1 MTKKFLS
8 VFLLCALLL
17 TLFVGCGAKEVQ
29 GIPELSPSSLSA
41 PVAAGSTKKI
51 AEALASIDPEQ
62 VVFPGNTA
70 LPSNVDF
77 LTNAENALYDNG
89 YLYVLSNSDVM
100 ILSAQNG
107 RLELLSSTNFASER
121 SEDGENYEYSC
132 AFYVEGDR
140 LAVVTNQAIVGQD
153 GTNTGSART
162 FAKIYDISDRTAPVQ
177 LADMGQDGVYQD
189 SALCNGELYLISVTS
204 FRLDTEDLT
213 LPMVRDNGADV
224 AIAESRVYLCEKPSN
239 TAYTIVSAFDVSDGK
254 RADVCAFTDS
264 NLYTSISENGIFL
277 ARSVGLSAQSDS
289 REEEPYTVTAYA
301 TSVVTE
307 IKKLSVGGSL
317 TLLNSY
323 NVEGQILAI
332 DARGENVRLITSLAR
347 SEYEIYTDEKYGW
360 SNRLDGQTARGNLLW
375 VLGESM
381 QPLLQ
386 SSSILPEQTLGAI
399 RFHDDYCYIT
409 MQNDGAPLL
418 RVNLS
423 DPSKAKV
430 EELGGLSE
438 GMNYLL
444 PADGTLLDLSTS
456 DGRVFLSRLDGDEFA
471 DTYKVNSFSDRG
483 FVAACAQDAS
493 AALIAFDGTAYLL
506 KLGDRIREAGAPD
519 ISVHSGTSF
528 LFEDGY
534 LYACAPDLV
543 YAINLE
549 TAEISAQL
557 AFGMG

>member
-1 MTKKFLS
+1 MTKKILS
-8 VFLLCALLL
+8 AFLLCALLL
-17 TLFVGCGAKEVQ
+17 TLFAGCGAKEVQ
-29 GIPELSPSSLSA
+29 GLPELSPSSLAA
-41 PVAAGSTKKI
+41 PVPAGSTKKI
-51 AEALASIDPEQ
+51 ADALASIDPEQ
-62 VVFPGNTA
+62 VVFPSNTA
-70 LPSNVDF
+70 VPSNVDF
-77 LTNAENALYDNG
+77 ITNANNALYDDG

-100 ILSAQNG
+100 ILSARGG

-121 SEDGENYEYSC
+121 SDAGENYEYSC

-153 GTNTGSART
+153 GMNTGSART

-189 SALCNGELYLISVTS
+189 SALLNGELYLISVTS
-204 FRLDTEDLT
+204 FQLDTENLT

-224 AIAESRVYLCEKPSN
+224 AIAESRIYLCEKPSN
-239 TAYTIVSAFDVSDGK
+239 VAYTIVSAFDVADGK

-264 NLYTSISENGIFL
+264 NLYTSIAEGGIFL
-277 ARSVGLSAQSDS
+277 ARSVSLSAQSDS

-317 TLLNSY
+317 SLLNSY
-323 NVEGQILAI
+323 NVEGQLLAI
-332 DARGENVRLITSLAR
+332 DAKGNNVRLITALAR

-360 SNRLDGQTARGNLLW
+360 SNRLDGQLARKNLLW
-375 VLGESM
+375 VLGENM

-386 SSSILPEQTLGAI
+386 SASILPEQTLGAI
-399 RFHDDYCYIT
+399 KFSGDDCYIT
-409 MQNDGAPLL
+409 MQDADAPLL
-418 RVNLS
+418 RVDLS
-423 DPSKAKV
+423 DPAKAKADK
-430 EELGGLSE
+430 LGGLSE
-438 GMNYLL
+438 GTNYLL
-444 PADGTLLDLSTS
+444 PTDGALLDLSTS
-456 DGRVFLSRLDGDEFA
+456 DGRIFLSRLDGSDFA

-483 FVAACAQDAS
+483 FVAACSDDAS
-493 AALIAFDGTAYLL
+493 TALVAFDGTAYLL
-506 KLGDRIREAGAPD
+506 KLGDRIAEAGAPD

-534 LYACAPDLV
+534 LYACAPDLI
-543 YAINLE
+543 YAVDLE

-557 AFGMG
+557 AFGLG